1 MDVIRRTLSEEDVL
15 AIGQEMLD
23 SLASCSTSSV
33 MLEVRRYLSNPSTNA
48 DVVRMLKRAFAEEL
62 GEIRSESDEGLLQAV
77 STISSLRYGDIC
89 GSTPIDDLKR
99 WLECI
104 NIMHGKGDFRPYKA
118 PIKLHTIKEIV
129 DTLKDMGFDDVA
141 KKLLAKKNIFSEVN
155 TARAVGTP
163 FKGVFFKSTENE
175 IKERGID
182 FLIRMKERG
191 VVPNQWRFL

>member
-1 MDVIRRTLSEEDVL
+1 
-15 AIGQEMLD
+15 
-23 SLASCSTSSV
+23 
-33 MLEVRRYLSNPSTNA
+33 
-48 DVVRMLKRAFAEEL
+48 
-62 GEIRSESDEGLLQAV
+62 
-77 STISSLRYGDIC
+77 
-89 GSTPIDDLKR
+89 
-99 WLECI
+99 
-104 NIMHGKGDFRPYKA
+104 MHGKGDFRPYKA